1 MNFIMTI
8 CILPN
13 MSVEVTTKYDQLIF
27 AIFWDKGDQIFENLS
42 FIYSVSPLSIQLLR
56 FVCQLAVDLL
66 FTCFTSN
73 ILSIHF
79 SVTSIP
85 MPPRPKLFPTQ
96 YILYSLFFP
105 VINLADASLHLTS
118 CTHHTSTFL
127 VNVSTTP
134 VWLLMVP
141 VFKLPKLNFCSVSMV
156 PDCWMTIWRCSGL
169 TPALPC
175 ASPSSMTPVP
185 FTQLWFAHNKSIIE
199 ILEQVLRLYAL
210 SNKSIT
216 EKLEQ
221 VLRHYA
227 LGNSNQFRRLE
238 TQYFYRETISRR
250 LPTKAKEQFT
260 CPWKQDYP
268 PPVLKLVFYV

>member
-1 MNFIMTI
+1 M
-8 CILPN
+8 L
-13 MSVEVTTKYDQLIF
+13 
-27 AIFWDKGDQIFENLS
+27 
-42 FIYSVSPLSIQLLR
+42 LSI
-56 FVCQLAVDLL
+56 F
-66 FTCFTSN
+66 
-73 ILSIHF
+73 
-79 SVTSIP
+79 
-85 MPPRPKLFPTQ
+85 
-96 YILYSLFFP
+96 
-105 VINLADASLHLTS
+105 TS
-118 CTHHTSTFL
+118 CTHHTSTLL

-134 VWLLMVP
+134 VWLLMVL
-141 VFKLPKLNFCSVSMV
+141 VFKLPKLNFCSVSVV

-175 ASPSSMTPVP
+175 ASLSSMTPVP

-210 SNKSIT
+210 SNKSII

-268 PPVLKLVFYV
+268 PPVLKLVFHV